1 MSTQNQ
7 TVGTDWIQISDG
19 TKIVTLQMLN
29 DGWAF
34 LFDSPTK
41 PAANAMGHMVEDF
54 MTITPPTVAW
64 VRAIGGTGGTSVDI
78 AVS

>member
-1 MSTQNQ
+1 MTTQ
-7 TVGTDWIQISDG
+7 TLHVTTDWLQITYG
-19 TKIVTLQMLN
+19 TQSKTIQMLD

-41 PAANAMGHMVEDF
+41 PASNLTGHMVEDF

-64 VRAIGGTGGTSVDI
+64 VRAIGGTGGGSVDI

>member
-1 MSTQNQ
+1 MTTQNLRV
-7 TVGTDWIQISDG
+7 TTDWIQVTDG
-19 TKIVTLQMLN
+19 TQTKSIQMLD